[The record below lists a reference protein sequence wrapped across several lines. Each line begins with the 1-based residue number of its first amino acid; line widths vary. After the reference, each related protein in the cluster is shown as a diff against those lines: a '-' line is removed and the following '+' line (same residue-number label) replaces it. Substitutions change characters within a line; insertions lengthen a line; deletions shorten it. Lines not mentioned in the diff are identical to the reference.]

1 MVGVVPKPDTVFTG
15 VLQIADSKRILLQ
28 YQYDEKTNTAKRV
41 QTEQESV
48 STALL
53 PQASQISEKE
63 S

>member
-53 PQASQISEKE
+53 PQAS
-63 S
+63 